1 MSGRPTE
8 PRLDLMPSAAERW
21 MVCSASPRFCL
32 ENADLIP
39 PDTSTRFSKEGNSA
53 HEVAAAFLQNREP
66 NPENCPV
73 PIDEDMRWHGWNYA
87 EYVQGLRKL
96 GSCLIVEQKMPLWY
110 YEGRHAIVDAAVL
123 NPDHFH
129 IVDYKYGE
137 GIIVTPEQNLQVII
151 YARQII
157 SGCVKPQPF
166 TGGDDFPITL
176 HIFQPRGRNAAD
188 SPFHFWQT
196 TWGEIKR
203 ISDDIAANA
212 YIIQS
217 NNRVKGPMPEFVA
230 SEKTCQWCPAKGF
243 CPERRKQI
251 TSELSE
257 FAVIE
262 EPATLPSVRGITVE
276 QLAAV
281 LKHKDQI
288 ISWLN
293 DAEEYAMERMKAGH
307 AIPGFKLVTGRSGNR
322 YWIDPVKA
330 VQLLTA
336 TTVLKREELIE
347 EKVKTPAQVEKLI
360 GKKKFNGE
368 LGKLIGKPP
377 GNAVIAPEDDERE
390 PYFLKAEDEFSPV
403 NELDEY

>member
-1 MSGRPTE
+1 MSERPTE

-32 ENADLIP
+32 ENSDLIP
-39 PDTSTRFSKEGNSA
+39 ADTSTRFSKEGNSA
-53 HEVAAAFLQNREP
+53 HEVAAAFLQDREP

-73 PIDEDMRWHGWNYA
+73 PIDEDMRWHGWCYA
-87 EYVQGLRKL
+87 EYVQGLRN
-96 GSCLIVEQKMPLWY
+96 SQRSQLIVEQKLPLWY
-110 YEGRHAIVDAAVL
+110 YEGRHAIVDAAVV
-123 NPDHFH
+123 NPDSLH

-137 GIIVTPEQNLQVII
+137 GIIVSPEENLQAVI
-151 YARQII
+151 YARQIADPL
-157 SGCVKPQPF
+157 KLPF
-166 TGGDDFPITL
+166 GWPVFL
-176 HIFQPRGRNAAD
+176 HIYQPRGRNAAD

-217 NNRVKGPMPEFVA
+217 NNRVKGPMPDFVA

-288 ISWLN
+288 ISWLA

-307 AIPGFKLVTGRSGNR
+307 TIPGFKLVTGRSGNR
-322 YWIDPVKA
+322 YWIDPVAA
-330 VQLLTA
+330 VRLLTE
-336 TTVLKREELIE
+336 TTVLKREELVE
-347 EKVKTPAQVEKLI
+347 EKIISPAAVEKLI
-360 GKKKFNGE
+360 GKKKFPAVVSD
-368 LGKLIGKPP
+368 LIAKPP
-377 GNAVIAPEDDERE
+377 GNAVIAAEDDERE
-390 PYFLKAEDEFSPV
+390 PYLLKAEDEFSPV